1 MPKNQPELKLIS
13 LEDVVVEP
21 VRWLWYPYIPLGKLS
36 ILHGD
41 PGEGKTT
48 LALWIAAACSRGL
61 ALPGGEN
68 KEPLTVLYQTAE
80 DGLGVSVNSSNA
92 VDKREQPPRKDGCSL
107 FHVNARLRRKKMER
121 RLQEKQIPI
130 GLLSKQVVL
139 QVEEAAQFSGGSI
152 RHKIEEPVSQVALVL
167 KDVQVCKRDSRK
179 LVRHSGTSPGCV
191 GL

>member
-1 MPKNQPELKLIS
+1 MGGFRVLDETRSKDS
-13 LEDVVVEP
+13 P
-21 VRWLWYPYIPLGKLS
+21 VNS
-36 ILHGD
+36 S
-41 PGEGKTT
+41 T
-48 LALWIAAACSRGL
+48 
-61 ALPGGEN
+61 
-68 KEPLTVLYQTAE
+68 
-80 DGLGVSVNSSNA
+80 VSVNSSNA

-139 QVEEAAQFSGGSI
+139 QVEEAAQFSGGGI
-152 RHKIEEPVSQVALVL
+152 RYKVKESVSEDALVL

>member
-1 MPKNQPELKLIS
+1 ME
-13 LEDVVVEP
+13 
-21 VRWLWYPYIPLGKLS
+21 
-36 ILHGD
+36 
-41 PGEGKTT
+41 
-48 LALWIAAACSRGL
+48 
-61 ALPGGEN
+61 
-68 KEPLTVLYQTAE
+68 
-80 DGLGVSVNSSNA
+80 VSVNSSNA

>member
-1 MPKNQPELKLIS
+1 MREHTYSVKIFNLI
-13 LEDVVVEP
+13 
-21 VRWLWYPYIPLGKLS
+21 
-36 ILHGD
+36 
-41 PGEGKTT
+41 
-48 LALWIAAACSRGL
+48 
-61 ALPGGEN
+61 
-68 KEPLTVLYQTAE
+68 KEF
-80 DGLGVSVNSSNA
+80 VSVNSSNA

-121 RLQEKQIPI
+121 RLQEKQIPN

-191 GL
+191 GLQNLKIGHCDSFPSFRHWVGD